1 MTDMTYIAVAFGAFF
16 AILNPPGNMPL
27 FLAYT
32 RDLSPAV
39 QRYTALLLSG
49 FIFAV
54 MVLSMFFGEDV
65 LHFFGISIPAFQIA
79 GGIIIFTI
87 AMSMMSGMHTETIN
101 RIVTGKSDVDAF
113 KQAESAVPKIL
124 VPLGIPIYC
133 GPGAIST
140 AVLIAHQAP
149 TEGDFFMGIIALAII
164 VGIITLFNMAS
175 DPISRVLGS
184 QGVEILVR
192 LMGLI
197 LAAIGVQLFLSGI
210 GGSTLGLINP
220 AILKV

>member
-1 MTDMTYIAVAFGAFF
+1 MTEVTFLVGAFGAFF

-32 RDLSPAV
+32 KDLPPKV
-39 QRYTALLLSG
+39 QRYTAILLSG
-49 FIFAV
+49 FVFGV
-54 MVLSMFFGEDV
+54 MTLSMFFGDDV

-79 GGIIIFTI
+79 GGIIIFSI
-87 AMSMMSGMHTETIN
+87 AMSMMSGLHTETIQN
-101 RIVTGKSDVDAF
+101 IIAGGSDVDAF
-113 KQAESAVPKIL
+113 RQAEQFLPKIL

-133 GPGAIST
+133 GPGSIST
-140 AVLIAHQAP
+140 AVLIGTQAP
-149 TEGDFFMGIIALAII
+149 SYMSFLLAIA
-164 VGIITLFNMAS
+164 VLGVVVLIITLFNVS
-175 DPISRVLGS
+175 SEFISRVLGK

-197 LAAIGVQLFLSGI
+197 LAAIGIQLILAGI
-210 GGSTLGLINP
+210 GGSTVGLIDP